1 MKSGPKLNSDLLDIC
16 DKTRV
21 LKLESGSMDLVLV
34 ASFGRMFS
42 AGVIEVFGFYHFTD
56 H

>member
-1 MKSGPKLNSDLLDIC
+1 MKSGPKLNSDLLNIC

-21 LKLESGSMDLVLV
+21 LKLVGGSTDLVLFV
-34 ASFGRMFS
+34 RFARMFS
-42 AGVIEVFGFYHFTD
+42 SGVIEVFGFYYFTD